1 MINYQFLLIPDF
13 GDLTHYG
20 NGMLQYVKNE
30 KREIQSVWISLQQD
44 VSDVLKSAFHEDSKT
59 SMKLKTNSST
69 GGPHDVH

>member
-1 MINYQFLLIPDF
+1 MINYQFLLIQDF
-13 GDLTHYG
+13 GNLTHYV

-30 KREIQSVWISLQQD
+30 NREIQSVWISLQQD